1 VLYVVADGIVTVR
14 ADTANMSRRTH
25 LPPSQYRTYLASG
38 AWKRRR
44 LEELRKADHTCWAC
58 RAAKDARY
66 LHVHH
71 KTYAFLGCERQGDLV
86 VLCEDCHNLAHKLVD
101 GGGAPLARAHTVVRQ
116 SQTRAATPKPKPK
129 TKTVK
134 TAKVKKGKAGKRAA
148 RAKAKAAT
156 KTRPLIRLTAKEQRL
171 EEIYAKRRA
180 DHRRSE
186 RVLPRK
192 ERHPKY

>member
-1 VLYVVADGIVTVR
+1 V
-14 ADTANMSRRTH
+14 SRRTH

-58 RAAKDARY
+58 RATKDARY

-101 GGGAPLARAHTVVRQ
+101 AGDVPLARAHTVVRQ
-116 SQTRAATPKPKPK
+116 SQTRATAPKS
-129 TKTVK
+129 KTV
-134 TAKVKKGKAGKRAA
+134 KVKKGKAGKRAA